1 MVSSIASSTH
11 SKARSK
17 IVVRAEP
24 TKPKLK
30 KAVRFWTHRSFC
42 TLAFNE
48 NWKSDYD
55 TSLTYLFSIL
65 SRGSSQEEFT
75 VGGGGARG
83 YCDSEEIKD
92 AMKECEGT
100 RVLRLFLDTNSRWWS
115 LIIRVIIFFPICA
128 LQKEKGR
135 LTRVSFSSFSSS
147 FSSFSSFWRVG
158 LDGKKLEAC
167 YAQYGCDINVV
178 TDHYARVAGLEK
190 KSR

>member
-1 MVSSIASSTH
+1 MGIYQNAFKTPPHALYEKMFTTTTTTTATSMVSSIASSTH

-30 KAVRFWTHRSFC
+30 KA
-42 TLAFNE
+42 
-48 NWKSDYD
+48 
-55 TSLTYLFSIL
+55 
-65 SRGSSQEEFT
+65 EEFT

-92 AMKECEGT
+92 AMNECE
-100 RVLRLFLDTNSRWWS
+100 
-115 LIIRVIIFFPICA
+115 
-128 LQKEKGR
+128 
-135 LTRVSFSSFSSS
+135 
-147 FSSFSSFWRVG
+147 G

-178 TDHYARVAGLEK
+178 TDHYARVARLEK
-190 KSR
+190 KSG

>member
-1 MVSSIASSTH
+1 MGARTLRKKMFTTTTTTTTTATSMVSSIASSTH

-30 KAVRFWTHRSFC
+30 KA
-42 TLAFNE
+42 
-48 NWKSDYD
+48 
-55 TSLTYLFSIL
+55 
-65 SRGSSQEEFT
+65 EEFT

-92 AMKECEGT
+92 AMKECE
-100 RVLRLFLDTNSRWWS
+100 
-115 LIIRVIIFFPICA
+115 
-128 LQKEKGR
+128 
-135 LTRVSFSSFSSS
+135 
-147 FSSFSSFWRVG
+147 G

-190 KSR
+190 KCR